1 MSNRGNPQNLIPV
14 KPGEVRN
21 KWGRAGKDG
30 LGGRTTKS
38 LLELLKEKVNEID
51 EETGKS
57 IAELIIDQGLRQ
69 AKRGDLKF
77 IELVF
82 DRLEGKPKQQ
92 IDQTVNG
99 SGLGVVI
106 LPNKNTQEEVEI
118 ENTEGK

>member
-1 MSNRGNPQNLIPV
+1 MGNRETLIPP
-14 KPGEVRN
+14 KKGEIRN
-21 KWGRAGKDG
+21 PWGRAGKDG
-30 LGGRTTKS
+30 MGGKTTKS

-106 LPNKNTQEEVEI
+106 LPNKNIEI
-118 ENTEGK
+118 ENNEDE